1 MTPPEPEHSIQKLH
15 DTEEI
20 QTSFLYVLFISSVAA
35 IGGFLFGFAWRH
47 CTEQKKTDKFIVV

>member
-1 MTPPEPEHSIQKLH
+1 MTAPAPDITIQKLH

-35 IGGFLFGFAWRH
+35 LGGFSLVLTPVLLMA
-47 CTEQKKTDKFIVV
+47 Q